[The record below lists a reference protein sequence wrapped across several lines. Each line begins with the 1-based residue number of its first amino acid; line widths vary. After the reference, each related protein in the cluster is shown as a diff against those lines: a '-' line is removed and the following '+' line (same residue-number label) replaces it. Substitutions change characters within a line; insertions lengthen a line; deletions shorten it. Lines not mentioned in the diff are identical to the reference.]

1 MPWFK
6 VDDALHSHPKARK
19 AGLSALGL
27 WVVSGSFSASYMTA
41 GFVSEQ
47 WVASYPRG
55 KSLAARLVAA
65 KLWEPGVFEGDK
77 GWFFHDWNDF
87 QPSKAEILAER
98 AAAKERQRR
107 SREARRNK
115 DTGQLEEPG
124 HGVTHGVTDG
134 VSHATPSQ
142 PSPAQPV
149 PGEKPLLRLTHQSSN
164 YVPAKSVNE

>member
-1 MPWFK
+1 
-6 VDDALHSHPKARK
+6 
-19 AGLSALGL
+19 
-27 WVVSGSFSASYMTA
+27 
-41 GFVSEQ
+41 
-47 WVASYPRG
+47 
-55 KSLAARLVAA
+55 LAAKLVAA
-65 KLWEPGVFEGDK
+65 KLWEPGVFEGDR

-134 VSHATPSQ
+134 VSHATPSH
-142 PSPAQPV
+142 PIPAQPI
-149 PGEKPLLRLTHQSSN
+149 PGKKPLLRLTHQSSSS
-164 YVPAKSVNE
+164 VPAKSVNG